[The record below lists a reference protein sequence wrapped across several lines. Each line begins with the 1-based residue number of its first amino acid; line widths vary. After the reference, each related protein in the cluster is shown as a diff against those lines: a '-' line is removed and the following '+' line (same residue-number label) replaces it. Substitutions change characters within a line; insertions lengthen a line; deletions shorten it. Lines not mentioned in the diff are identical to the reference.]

1 MEIIGIMILQ
11 FSTNNIINK
20 HMKRLEAIGNVRF
33 LSVTID
39 KEISGIY
46 LHFNSSDK

>member
-1 MEIIGIMILQ
+1 MILQ

-20 HMKRLEAIGNVRF
+20 YMKRLEVRGNVLESF

-46 LHFNSSDK
+46 LYFNSSDK